1 MFPWDPP
8 TAPPPPR
15 RPGNPYSQQGTDHR
29 VKLDRY
35 EEQVQKALSSFAIAD
50 INSSTAHKGE
60 AIAQARRL
68 GGRRAQ
74 MAKEEQLDKQ
84 LQLQQERVDA
94 EEKRKKQAA
103 LAGQIASY
111 ETEQQRREREVQAI
125 CAQDPELRSL
135 QAKIQVGAHVGAGVV
150 RRVGGC
156 LARPSTD
163 CGCASIVAA
172 FTKRD

>member
-8 TAPPPPR
+8 TQPPPPR
-15 RPGNPYSQQGTDHR
+15 RPGNPYSNQGMEHR

-50 INSSTAHKGE
+50 VNSSIVHTGE
-60 AIAQARRL
+60 ANAQARRR

-74 MAKEEQLDKQ
+74 IAKEEQLDKQ

-94 EEKRKKQAA
+94 EERRKKQAA

-135 QAKIQVGAHVGAGVV
+135 QAKIQVGGW
-150 RRVGGC
+150 VGGWVG
-156 LARPSTD
+156 R
-163 CGCASIVAA
+163 
-172 FTKRD
+172 